1 MGGGLALKSRH
12 VFYVFLLIC
21 GAIGIGIYLLF
32 IMNLVPGA
40 KEERLGVLE
49 PLPADVGKWR
59 QDHDSDAGKRAA
71 GEGLVREVRH
81 FYYETNGRLVL
92 QVRYK
97 SRETGEIVRAEPEEA
112 VRRRRVR
119 S

>member
-1 MGGGLALKSRH
+1 M
-12 VFYVFLLIC
+12 FYVFLIIC

-40 KEERLGVLE
+40 KEERIGVLE
-49 PLPADVGKWR
+49 PLPEDVGKWKEE
-59 QDHDSDAGKRAA
+59 HESDAGKLAA
-71 GEGLVREVRH
+71 ADGLVREVRH
-81 FYYETNGRLVL
+81 FHYETNGRLVR

-97 SRETGEIVRAEPEEA
+97 SRVTGEIVRAEPDE
-112 VRRRRVR
+112 VVKRRRVR